1 MNIWCYV
8 VLLIT
13 IALRSTCYLTD
24 STPRTEWRSGR
35 NSAVHLNTVNN
46 QVSGAKRPLQI
57 TLSVHRQGRRR
68 PLAHWLTDRWGRPQD
83 QGNDELVNKKK
94 ASRKYPTNS
103 IWGVRGKI
111 LFVLHLNIS
120 RVWCRLFWMKEFFE
134 PPKLQESRWGQFSF
148 ELKVI
153 LVTSASRIQSQYM
166 RF

>member
-13 IALRSTCYLTD
+13 IALRSTCHLTD

-68 PLAHWLTDRWGRPQD
+68 PLAHWLTDRCGRPQD

-94 ASRKYPTNS
+94 SIKKIPNEFNMRRKRENSVCFAFEYIKSVMSSLLNEGILWTAKAS
-103 IWGVRGKI
+103 GKSVGAVFLWTKSYI
-111 LFVLHLNIS
+111 GDVS
-120 RVWCRLFWMKEFFE
+120 K
-134 PPKLQESRWGQFSF
+134 
-148 ELKVI
+148 
-153 LVTSASRIQSQYM
+153 
-166 RF
+166 